1 MICGSE
7 RLHTLSVSLLEISRK
22 DKPVGELCTHGIVP
36 ANDCNW
42 PPSFL
47 SEVTNTNTKQR
58 QDGEEPVVPWV
69 VSLKRWMLPKG
80 PRMET
85 NVFVR

>member
-42 PPSFL
+42 PPNFL
-47 SEVTNTNTKQR
+47 SESPIQIQNK
-58 QDGEEPVVPWV
+58 D
-69 VSLKRWMLPKG
+69 
-80 PRMET
+80 RMER
-85 NVFVR
+85 NQ